1 MMRIARLLLVF
12 SLLLIIGPAVS
23 QEVSDSLKNILK
35 SATGTLR
42 IDVLNELSWESRFQD
57 PKIMESYATEAMHDA
72 VNLNYTRG
80 IIYANRN
87 LAVVCYLTG
96 NSKQGLVYAH
106 KGIDMARETDDAFI
120 LGKLLNAAGMLEQSL
135 SRYGSATDYYLQ
147 AMEIF
152 KKLDNS
158 EEVAGELNNLGNVY
172 QVVGETEKAL
182 SNFIEVLKIE
192 EKAGNKIGMA
202 RTLNNLGS
210 IYLEIGRNELA
221 VSTFEKSIRLCDEAC
236 NPRFKS
242 AALNGL
248 ASAYSNLNKPDKAI
262 KYYLQAI
269 EINKKNE
276 YWLWYANTLLNLAGV
291 YHSLGRTEDAFNL
304 VREAKTIYS
313 SLGETDGLASSLLSE
328 SQWLVGMGKYNEALP
343 IADSVITLARDADL
357 LPLLK
362 DGYKT
367 LYLIW
372 KERGMYKT
380 AMENLEASFTVSDSL
395 TQMENIHELADMT
408 AKYEIEQKD
417 RENKIL
423 EMQNTLGNK
432 MIARQ
437 RWLLI
442 MLGFITG
449 IMIILM
455 LLLNKSRKITKRNN
469 ELLALKNEE
478 IHKQALALEE
488 ANGSK
493 DMFLSIIG
501 HDLKNPMTGIM
512 GYSDLL
518 ATGISEYSGDEIQHF
533 AREINTGTKNLNR
546 LLDNLLLWA
555 QANLKKVSPRIENI
569 NLHEIAERSLQ
580 TLLSNAE
587 SKSIRLY
594 NQVPVDMSIKADPEM
609 IRTIIMNLVSN
620 AIKFT
625 PMNGTVN
632 VTATTADKMH
642 EISVKDSGVG
652 MTRQELARLFHAH
665 GPTSTPGTN
674 NEQGTGLGL
683 LLCKEFTEMHGGTI
697 QAFSHEGTGSTFTFT
712 IPTG

>member
-1 MMRIARLLLVF
+1 MMRVARLLLVF
-12 SLLLIIGPAVS
+12 CLLFTIGPASS
-23 QEVSDSLKNILK
+23 QEASDSLKKILTH
-35 SATGTLR
+35 ATGTQR
-42 IDVLNELSWESRFQD
+42 VDVLNELSWESRFQD
-57 PKIMESYATEAMHDA
+57 PKIMETYAKEAMSDA
-72 VNLNYTRG
+72 EALNYPKG

-96 NSKQGLVYAH
+96 NSKQGLVYAQ
-106 KGIDMARETDDAFI
+106 KGIDLARETDDSFI

-135 SRYGSATDYYLQ
+135 SKYGSATDYYLQ

-152 KKLDNS
+152 KKLENS
-158 EEVAGELNNLGNVY
+158 EEVAGELNNLGNIY

-192 EKAGNKIGMA
+192 ERAGNKSGMA

-210 IYLEIGRNELA
+210 IYLEMDRNELA
-221 VSTFEKSIRLCDEAC
+221 ISTFEKSIRLCDETG

-248 ASAYSNLNKPDKAI
+248 ASAYSNLEKPEKAI
-262 KYYLQAI
+262 KYYRQAI

-291 YHSLGRTEDAFNL
+291 YHSLGKTDDAFSL
-304 VREAKTIYS
+304 VHEAKTIYS
-313 SLGETDGLASSLLSE
+313 SLGETNGLATSLLNE
-328 SQWLVGMGKYNEALP
+328 SQWLVGMGKYDQALP
-343 IADSVITLARDADL
+343 IADSVISLSKEENM

-362 DGYKT
+362 DGYMT

-372 KERGMYKT
+372 KERGKYKT
-380 AMENLEASFTVSDSL
+380 AMENLEASVTVADTLSR
-395 TQMENIHELADMT
+395 MENSHELADMA

-423 EMQNTLGNK
+423 EMQNNLSNK
-432 MIARQ
+432 LIARQ
-437 RWLLI
+437 RWLLLT
-442 MLGFITG
+442 LGFITG

-455 LLLNKSRKITKRNN
+455 LLLNKSRKNTKRNN
-469 ELLALKNEE
+469 ELLAIKNEE

-518 ATGISEYSGDEIQHF
+518 ANDISEYSAEEIKRF
-533 AREINTGTKNLNR
+533 ANEINTGTKNLNR

-555 QANLKKVSPRIENI
+555 QANLKKVTPRMESIH
-569 NLHEIAERSLQ
+569 LHEVAERSLQ
-580 TLLSNAE
+580 TLLPNAE
-587 SKSIRLY
+587 SKSVRLY
-594 NQVPVDMSIKADPEM
+594 NQISPDMVIKADPEM

-632 VTATTADKMH
+632 ITATTAGNMH

-697 QAFSHEGTGSTFTFT
+697 TAFSHEGTGSTFTFT
-712 IPTG
+712 IPAG